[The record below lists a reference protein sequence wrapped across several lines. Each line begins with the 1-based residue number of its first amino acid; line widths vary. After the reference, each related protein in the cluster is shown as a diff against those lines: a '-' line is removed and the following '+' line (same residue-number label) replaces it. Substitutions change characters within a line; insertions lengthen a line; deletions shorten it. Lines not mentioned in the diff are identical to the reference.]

1 MLGGIHV
8 RIVSPLALA
17 LASLLL
23 ASSDLSAQPPAA
35 PARPPCATNDA
46 NFACTGTQTGPEDLE
61 VLANGQWVIASAM
74 SGSGGLAAIRASDR
88 SVVKIYP
95 SATSKQARDDKL
107 YKDCPGPP
115 NPQKFTTHGLW
126 LFSGGGP
133 VERLLAVGHGEREAI
148 EMFNINIQGD
158 VPQATWVGCVIAP
171 EPIGLNSVR
180 GFQDGG
186 FITTNFLPRGASADE
201 RTRMSNGGKN
211 GELWEWHPH
220 GKWQKVPGSE
230 AAGAN
235 GVELSKDGKT
245 IYMAA
250 WGSQSFVRLSRGE
263 KKVSRDEVPLGFRID
278 NIHWAND
285 EKTLLAVGQGEG
297 RWIAVKIDPLTLQ
310 VTEALN
316 REDTPAFGAGTV
328 AAEVGKTWWIGSY
341 VGDRIAIVP
350 AP

>member
-1 MLGGIHV
+1 M
-8 RIVSPLALA
+8 RIATPLL
-17 LASLLL
+17 LTSLLL
-23 ASSDLSAQPPAA
+23 TSSNLSAQPPAE
-35 PARPPCATNDA
+35 PARPPCSPNDA
-46 NFACTGTQTGPEDLE
+46 NFVCTGAQMGPEDLE
-61 VLANGQWVIASAM
+61 VLSNGKWVIASSM
-74 SGSGGLAAIRASDR
+74 SGSGGLAAVSSSDR
-88 SVVKIYP
+88 RVTKIYP
-95 SATSKQARDDKL
+95 AANAKNARDDRL
-107 YKDCPGPP
+107 YQDCPGPP
-115 NPQKFTTHGLW
+115 NPQNFTTHGLW
-126 LFSGGGP
+126 LFPVGGP
-133 VERLLAVGHGEREAI
+133 VERLLAVGHGGREAI
-148 EMFNINIQGD
+148 EMFNIDIRGD
-158 VPQATWVGCVIAP
+158 VPQVTWVGCVIAP

-186 FITTNFLPRGASADE
+186 FITTNFLPRGASADA
-201 RTRMSNGGKN
+201 RTKMSNGEKN

-278 NIHWAND
+278 NIHWAD
-285 EKTLLAVGQGEG
+285 DDKTLLAVGQGQG
-297 RWIAVKIDPLTLQ
+297 RWIAVKIDPITLK
-310 VTEALN
+310 VSEALN
-316 REDTPAFGAGTV
+316 REDTAAFGAGTV

-341 VGDRIAIVP
+341 LGDRIAIVP

>member
-1 MLGGIHV
+1 V
-8 RIVSPLALA
+8 
-17 LASLLL
+17 
-23 ASSDLSAQPPAA
+23 
-35 PARPPCATNDA
+35 
-46 NFACTGTQTGPEDLE
+46 
-61 VLANGQWVIASAM
+61 
-74 SGSGGLAAIRASDR
+74 
-88 SVVKIYP
+88 YP
-95 SATSKQARDDKL
+95 SANSKNARDDRL

-115 NPQKFTTHGLW
+115 NPEKFTTHGLW
-126 LFSGGGP
+126 LFAVGGP
-133 VERLLAVGHGEREAI
+133 VERLLVVGHGEREAI
-148 EMFNINIQGD
+148 EMFNVDIRGD
-158 VPQATWVGCVIAP
+158 VPQVTWVGCVIAP

-186 FITTNFLPRGASADE
+186 FITTNFLPRGASADA
-201 RTRMSNGGKN
+201 RTKMSNGEKN
-211 GELWEWHPH
+211 GELWEWHPN

-278 NIHWAND
+278 NIHWAD
-285 EKTLLAVGQGEG
+285 DDKTLLAVGQGQG
-297 RWIAVKIDPLTLQ
+297 RWIAVRINPETLEVSQ
-310 VTEALN
+310 VLN
-316 REDTPAFGAGTV
+316 REDTPGFGAGTV

-341 VGDRIAIVP
+341 IGDRIEIVP